1 MSSVLERAVQ
11 GNRTAMHR
19 VYEKERKLLYFL
31 CLRLSANE
39 TEAADAAGG
48 ETSAAEGLLRRADQS
63 VKRQL
68 SLLKFKVGLS
78 NAPTAREIDGLLRTI
93 TAETLVPDELDA
105 EAAAIILRASHPARV
120 NPILI
125 AAVVCL
131 FLAAGL
137 WLASAFTGGESTQDN
152 SVSSSVSDGAS
163 VSKKDGTAAKGCC
176 KTAASNTNIQKPASQ
191 GSGKRS
197 F

>member
-31 CLRLSANE
+31 CRACRQTKRRPPTPPE
-39 TEAADAAGG
+39 GK
-48 ETSAAEGLLRRADQS
+48 TSAAEGLLRRADQS

-78 NAPTAREIDGLLRTI
+78 NAPTAREIDGLLRTM

-105 EAAAIILRASHPARV
+105 EGS
-120 NPILI
+120 
-125 AAVVCL
+125 
-131 FLAAGL
+131 
-137 WLASAFTGGESTQDN
+137 ASASDEESGTED
-152 SVSSSVSDGAS
+152 SASASDEES
-163 VSKKDGTAAKGCC
+163 DAA
-176 KTAASNTNIQKPASQ
+176 
-191 GSGKRS
+191 
-197 F
+197 

>member
-48 ETSAAEGLLRRADQS
+48 ETSAAEGRLRRADQS

-78 NAPTAREIDGLLRTI
+78 NAPTAREIDGLLRTM

-105 EAAAIILRASHPARV
+105 E
-120 NPILI
+120 
-125 AAVVCL
+125 
-131 FLAAGL
+131 G
-137 WLASAFTGGESTQDN
+137 SA
-152 SVSSSVSDGAS
+152 SVSDEESDAEDSAS
-163 VSKKDGTAAKGCC
+163 ASDEESDAA
-176 KTAASNTNIQKPASQ
+176 
-191 GSGKRS
+191 
-197 F
+197 